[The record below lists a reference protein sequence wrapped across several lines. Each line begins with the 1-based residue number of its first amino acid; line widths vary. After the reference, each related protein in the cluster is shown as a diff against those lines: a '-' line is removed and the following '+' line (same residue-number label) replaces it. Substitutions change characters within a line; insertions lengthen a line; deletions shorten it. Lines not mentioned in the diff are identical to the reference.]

1 MATINDVVLIYLEN
15 SPVSFARV
23 ESIQPDHKKDWFQ
36 ITLLLLQIPLQEA
49 TWILKD
55 NYINGEEFQMNG
67 KKMRIETVKN
77 PKNTHGVPSDMKSDM
92 KTVPPQNEPSE
103 TGNKASGQIISF
115 SDLKKKNHDQD
126 PG

>member
-1 MATINDVVLIYLEN
+1 MAKINDVVLIYLEN

-23 ESIQPDHKKDWFQ
+23 ESIQPDQKKDWFQ

-55 NYINGEEFQMNG
+55 DYINGEEFQMNG
-67 KKMRIETVKN
+67 KKMRLETVKN
-77 PKNTHGVPSDMKSDM
+77 PNNAHGASSDMAP
-92 KTVPPQNEPSE
+92 VPQNPEQEPSE
-103 TGNKASGQIISF
+103 TGKRPSGRIISF
-115 SDLKKKNHDQD
+115 ADLKKKNHDQD